1 MGDMTAMERAE
12 KLTELTSIQ
21 EQAIARADAINR
33 IDELLADED
42 LEVRL
47 ESLKALASYP
57 EAHDLWR
64 RVLEIT
70 SEDPGPVRV
79 GALAALGRV
88 ICEGDLAGAREEGY
102 APDLDLGEPPRDLFE
117 DVRLA
122 LVERLAD
129 PASPEESRIA
139 LASLSYLA
147 DEPSVVAAIEAAQE
161 GDPSDKAWAL
171 RCMGLGGDGARWGP
185 AIREAVED
193 DEESL
198 MLEAVRA
205 AGRTEQVDLAPL
217 LGRILKGS
225 RQPEPL
231 RIAAADALAG
241 LGGKAGAAHLLEVAE
256 SADQGGV
263 GEAAREAL
271 ASLTNPPDL
280 KAGAE

>member
-1 MGDMTAMERAE
+1 MERAE

-21 EQAIARADAINR
+21 EQAIARADAITR
-33 IDELLADED
+33 IDELLEDED

-47 ESLKALASYP
+47 EALKALSSYP
-57 EAHDLWR
+57 EAHDLWK
-64 RVLEIT
+64 RVLKIAA
-70 SEDPGPVRV
+70 EDPGPVRV
-79 GALAALGRV
+79 GALVALGRV

-102 APDLDLGEPPRDLFE
+102 APEQELGEPPLDLFE
-117 DVRLA
+117 DARLA
-122 LVERLAD
+122 LIERLAD
-129 PASPEESRIA
+129 PASPEESRVA

-161 GDPSDKAWAL
+161 GEASDKAWAL
-171 RCMGLGGDGARWGP
+171 RCMGLGGDGQRWGA
-185 AIREAVED
+185 AIREAVEE
-193 DEESL
+193 DEEAL
-198 MLEAVRA
+198 MVEAVRA
-205 AGRTEQVDLAPL
+205 AGRTEQVELAPL

-231 RIAAADALAG
+231 RIAAAEALAG

-256 SADQGGV
+256 SGDQGGV

-280 KAGAE
+280 KAEPE